1 MIEIADVFSSVY
13 DAMDISQSKNLHNK
27 NIHLKNA
34 WDIANNSG
42 FDLDKKAFHQDY
54 LKLKNDFDESATKV
68 LYGKK
73 S

>member
-1 MIEIADVFSSVY
+1 
-13 DAMDISQSKNLHNK
+13 LHNK